1 MDASNFDNI
10 TRAVKAQH
18 FKDQKLEAL
27 RTSLGCSYGY
37 LSADQVAELV
47 KEFPFDD
54 ERLKCVE
61 ICAPRLYGTTCDQA
75 ATILRIF
82 SFDKSKTQALEFIA
96 SRITDNNLVALEG
109 AFNFPSDK
117 QRAREI
123 LMNRTPFGSPPPGPP
138 KQPGCPPQP
147 GVYPTGPYP
156 TGPVP
161 GSFPGMP
168 PQTGQYPVPAPYPG
182 APTYPG
188 QNPYQMPGSY
198 GAPPG
203 MYPYPGQGV
212 AQYPTGNVPPPGGP
226 QFPPQ
231 GGFPRPGYPY

>member
-1 MDASNFDNI
+1 MDASSFDNI
-10 TRAVKAQH
+10 KRAVKAQH
-18 FKDQKLEAL
+18 FEDEKLDAL
-27 RTSLGCSYGY
+27 RTSLGFSNCC

-54 ERLKCVE
+54 ARLKCVE

-82 SFDKSKTQALEFIA
+82 SFDKSKTQGLEFIA
-96 SRITDNNLVALEG
+96 SHITDNNLIALEG
-109 AFNFPSDK
+109 AFTFQGDK

-123 LMNRTPFGSPPPGPP
+123 LMNRTPVGPPPPEPP
-138 KQPGCPPQP
+138 KQRGCPPLP
-147 GVYPTGPYP
+147 GGYPTGPE
-156 TGPVP
+156 P

-168 PQTGQYPVPAPYPG
+168 PEPGPYPVPAPYPG

-188 QNPYQMPGSY
+188 QNPYQMPGSH

-203 MYPYPGQGV
+203 MYPYPGQGGV
-212 AQYPTGNVPPPGGP
+212 QYPTGNVPLPGGS
-226 QFPPQ
+226 QCPPQ
-231 GGFPRPGYPY
+231 GGFP